1 MAESKSSSMISIPPE
16 IEAEMTPAV
25 KAFVLAAF
33 AQFEARIAEVEKQV
47 KQLSAKS
54 PKATPNNSSLPSST
68 IHPHNDKDKPGK
80 KKPKSKLKR
89 GGQIGHRKH
98 SRELV
103 PPEQCTLRS
112 STIIPMSAA
121 AAAVNSSWM
130 PTRPSDIKSGKCRR
144 SNQSFTSTVC
154 TVVIV
159 RAVVSVLLPRFPK
172 VFPRVSAGRV

>member
-1 MAESKSSSMISIPPE
+1 MISIPPE

-103 PPEQCTLRS
+103 PPEQCTE
-112 STIIPMSAA
+112 IFDHHPD
-121 AAAVNSSWM
+121 V
-130 PTRPSDIKSGKCRR
+130 CRR
-144 SNQSFTSTVC
+144 RCGGELVVDANPPQRHQVWEMPPIEPIIYEHRLHRGNCPCCGISTSAT
-154 TVVIV
+154 
-159 RAVVSVLLPRFPK
+159 LPEGVPTGQC
-172 VFPRVSAGRV
+172 GRV